1 MNHLAHLISALE
13 PPWVHLVA
21 RCLEEALP
29 TSRVS
34 SAVLPPGSSGTK
46 TEPCL
51 GLFLT
56 NCHKSCMFF
65 LTFVTA
71 VFYTFATIRYYSDR
85 GTSVVRTLRPNL
97 VASSLLIPNFSL
109 ADQVL
114 EIFCTSSSISFLWP
128 RALMFANRSIRL
140 LDLLSGV
147 LFLGHQVKFIVSESF
162 ENFQPFSAFPAVTV
176 SWICSLVPRGFPFI
190 LNL

>member
-1 MNHLAHLISALE
+1 M
-13 PPWVHLVA
+13 
-21 RCLEEALP
+21 
-29 TSRVS
+29 
-34 SAVLPPGSSGTK
+34 
-46 TEPCL
+46 
-51 GLFLT
+51 
-56 NCHKSCMFF
+56 
-65 LTFVTA
+65 
-71 VFYTFATIRYYSDR
+71 FYTFATIRYYSDR

-162 ENFQPFSAFPAVTV
+162 ENFQPFSAFPPVTV
-176 SWICSLVPRGFPFI
+176 SWICSLVPRGFSLYSQFVGGGGNRSGTNGSQYQTQEAPKPLLYLLVVLASRNCI
-190 LNL
+190 SPLSQLQ

>member
-1 MNHLAHLISALE
+1 MNHLALISALE
-13 PPWVHLVA
+13 PPWAHLVA
-21 RCLEEALP
+21 RCLEEALQ

-34 SAVLPPGSSGTK
+34 FAVLPPGSSGTK
-46 TEPCL
+46 TEPCS

-56 NCHKSCMFF
+56 NCHQSCMFF

-114 EIFCTSSSISFLWP
+114 EIFRTSSCISFLSFQFCRPGP
-128 RALMFANRSIRL
+128 RNILH
-140 LDLLSGV
+140 
-147 LFLGHQVKFIVSESF
+147 FLEHNFYDPGHLCLQTG
-162 ENFQPFSAFPAVTV
+162 AFD
-176 SWICSLVPRGFPFI
+176 F
-190 LNL
+190 

>member
-1 MNHLAHLISALE
+1 MNHLVHLISALK
-13 PPWVHLVA
+13 PPWAHLVT

-34 SAVLPPGSSGTK
+34 FVVLPPESSGTK

-56 NCHKSCMFF
+56 NCHQSCMFFF

-114 EIFCTSSSISFLWP
+114 EIFCSSSSIFFYDP
-128 RALMFANRSIRL
+128 
-140 LDLLSGV
+140 
-147 LFLGHQVKFIVSESF
+147 GHLCLQTG
-162 ENFQPFSAFPAVTV
+162 AFD
-176 SWICSLVPRGFPFI
+176 F
-190 LNL
+190 